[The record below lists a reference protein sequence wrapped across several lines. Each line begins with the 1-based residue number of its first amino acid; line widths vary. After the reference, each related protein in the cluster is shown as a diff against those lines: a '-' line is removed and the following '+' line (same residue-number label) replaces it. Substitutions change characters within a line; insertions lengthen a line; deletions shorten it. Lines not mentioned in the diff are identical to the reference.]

1 MNRHADLVRFYEIL
15 GSLEHALGGKRIL
28 ADCDGR
34 MVWPYRGVYFS
45 FEPGETRS
53 DTGSGPRVV
62 RVGTH
67 ALKAGSGTSL
77 WQRLSQHR
85 GIAATGGG
93 NHRGSVF
100 RLLVGGA
107 VMKRDAFVEPLSWSL
122 GNDPGAA
129 ARSLGTTRDQLLAA
143 ERPLE
148 AAVSDLI
155 RRMSVLWLAVDD
167 IAGPQSDRAKIE
179 RNAIALLSNYG
190 KVTIDPPSAEWL
202 GLHCDRERVRRSGL
216 WNNNHVDEGY
226 NVGFLD
232 LMGRYVETMS
242 Q

>member
-1 MNRHADLVRFYEIL
+1 MNRHADLVRVYEIL

-34 MVWPYRGVYFS
+34 MVWPDRGVYF
-45 FEPGETRS
+45 FFVPGETRS

-100 RLLVGGA
+100 RLLVGTA
-107 VMKRDAFVEPLSWSL
+107 HKNWD
-122 GNDPGAA
+122 
-129 ARSLGTTRDQLLAA
+129 
-143 ERPLE
+143 
-148 AAVSDLI
+148 
-155 RRMSVLWLAVDD
+155 
-167 IAGPQSDRAKIE
+167 
-179 RNAIALLSNYG
+179 
-190 KVTIDPPSAEWL
+190 
-202 GLHCDRERVRRSGL
+202 
-216 WNNNHVDEGY
+216 
-226 NVGFLD
+226 
-232 LMGRYVETMS
+232 
-242 Q
+242 